1 MTLMDKIITD
11 LFNSWV
17 GPANGNI
24 ELAREQL
31 HKNLT
36 DQINGYWSGSTAY
49 WIMTHGGFLL
59 DAKIGEKKKL
69 TALGVAFM
77 NEMKERTCQKT

>member
-1 MTLMDKIITD
+1 MTLMDQIITD
-11 LFNSWV
+11 LFKSWV

-49 WIMTHGGFLL
+49 GIMTHGGFLL
-59 DAKIGEKKKL
+59 DAKRGEKKKL
-69 TALGVAFM
+69 TVLGVAFM
-77 NEMKERTCQKT
+77 NEMKERKCQKP